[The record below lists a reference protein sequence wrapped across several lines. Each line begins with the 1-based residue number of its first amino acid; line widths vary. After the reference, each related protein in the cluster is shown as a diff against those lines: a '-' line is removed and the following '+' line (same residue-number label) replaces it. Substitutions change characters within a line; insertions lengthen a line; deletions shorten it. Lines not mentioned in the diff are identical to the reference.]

1 MEPRDI
7 ELIRALQNEQIF
19 LTRSPFEEAAKIL
32 GWELAEV
39 LERATAL
46 NEAGIIRRFGAALTP
61 RNAGF
66 KSNSMVVWAID
77 DSRADEAG
85 SRLSQHPRVS
95 HCYIRPSFEGF
106 PYNVYTMVHG
116 NSPEDL
122 KKIVGELAEIAGTAA
137 CRTLDSLKEYK
148 KSSPVYF
155 PKAFEPAGA

>member
-1 MEPRDI
+1 M
-7 ELIRALQNEQIF
+7 
-19 LTRSPFEEAAKIL
+19 
-32 GWELAEV
+32 
-39 LERATAL
+39 
-46 NEAGIIRRFGAALTP
+46 
-61 RNAGF
+61 
-66 KSNSMVVWAID
+66 
-77 DSRADEAG
+77 AD
-85 SRLSQHPRVS
+85 HPNIS

-122 KKIVGELAEIAGTAA
+122 KKIVNELAEIAGTAS

>member
-7 ELIRALQNEQIF
+7 ELIRTLQREDIF
-19 LTRSPFEEAAKIL
+19 LMPRPFEEAATIL
-32 GWELAEV
+32 GWELEEV
-39 LERATAL
+39 LGRAVAL
-46 NEAGIIRRFGAALTP
+46 KEAGVIRRFGAALTP

-66 KSNSMVVWAID
+66 KSNSMIVWQVD
-77 DSRADEAG
+77 DCRAEEAG
-85 SRLSQHPRVS
+85 TRLSQHQRVS

-122 KKIVGELAEIAGTAA
+122 KKIVADLSALAGTSS

-155 PKAFEPAGA
+155 PKSLEPAGA

>member
-7 ELIRALQNEQIF
+7 ELIRALQKEEIF
-19 LTRSPFEEAAKIL
+19 LFARPFEEAARIL
-32 GWELAEV
+32 GWGLGEV
-39 LERATAL
+39 LERAAAL
-46 NEAGIIRRFGAALTP
+46 KEAGIIRRFGAALTP

-66 KSNSMVVWAID
+66 KSNSMVVWEID
-77 DSRADEAG
+77 EGKADEVG
-85 SRLSQHPRVS
+85 NRLSRHPRVS

-122 KKIVGELAEIAGTAA
+122 RKIVRELSAIAGTTS

-155 PKAFEPAGA
+155 PKALEPAGA